1 MSSNQK
7 NSSEEKEAVALKYD
21 PQQDSAPTLIA
32 KGRKDLAQ
40 QIIKQA
46 KEADIPITEDQD
58 LVKILL
64 QLNLGEEIPE
74 ELYRV
79 VAEILS
85 FIYDLED
92 LA

>member
-1 MSSNQK
+1 MNSNK
-7 NSSEEKEAVALKYD
+7 KSSSEKKEAVALKYN
-21 PQQDSAPTLIA
+21 PQQDSAPTVIA
-32 KGRKDLAQ
+32 KGKKELAQ

-46 KEADIPITEDQD
+46 QESDIPITEDQD

-74 ELYRV
+74 ELYQV

>member
-1 MSSNQK
+1 MNSNQK

-21 PQQDSAPTLIA
+21 PHQDSAPTVIA
-32 KGRKDLAQ
+32 KGRKELAQ

-46 KEADIPITEDQD
+46 KESGITIKEDQD

-64 QLNLGEEIPE
+64 QLNLGEEVPE
-74 ELYRV
+74 ELYQV